1 MFFRTKMS
9 NLITKDEDIN
19 TTPVYIGYLVLKIIK
34 RSGSDRVS
42 IYELTEKLKKELR
55 VIHYRQIIL
64 SLSFLHT
71 VGVID
76 FSEPYIYKI

>member
-1 MFFRTKMS
+1 MKTN
-9 NLITKDEDIN
+9 NLITKDEDIK
-19 TTPVYIGYLVLKIIK
+19 TTPVYIGYLILKILKKKIDDK
-34 RSGSDRVS
+34 VS
-42 IYELTEKLKKELR
+42 IYELIEKLKIELK

-76 FSEPYIYKI
+76 FSEPYIYKL